1 MKKINVAF
9 FGTPVFAVNVLEGL
23 IANYEVVLVVTQPDK
38 PVGRSKKLKP
48 SPIKELALKNN
59 IKVLTPNKIRVEYE
73 EIINTDI
80 DLIVTCAYG
89 QIIPKELLEF
99 PRLGCINV
107 HASLLPKLRGGAPIH
122 HAIIDGYCKT
132 GITIMY
138 MAEKMDAGD
147 IISQKEIVIEPEDN
161 VGTLH
166 DKLSIIG
173 KNLLLETIPEI
184 IAGTNKRIP
193 QQEDQVTFAYNIK
206 REEEKL
212 DFDKTTVELVNQ
224 VRGLYPWPLSYILID
239 NQETKVIE
247 AQPFNSDI
255 TSEVGTIVGIT
266 TDAILVKTIDGTL
279 AITKIKPFSK
289 KEILIK
295 DYING
300 KNKDELIGK
309 KVY

>member
-173 KNLLLETIPEI
+173 KDLLLETIPEI